1 MDRDYKLR
9 SPFMLKGDLN
19 TVFISG
25 KQEFSRS

>member
-1 MDRDYKLR
+1 MDRDYKPR
-9 SPFMLKGDLN
+9 SSLVLKGDLN